1 MSENPHRTNIDVYG
15 FVEHLITACKKCGE
29 SDLSA
34 KLDDAVRGGA
44 TGGEILDAIC
54 FYFVNNYS
62 TIEKVLGPPGLRT
75 AEEIV
80 AFRNR

>member
-1 MSENPHRTNIDVYG
+1 M
-15 FVEHLITACKKCGE
+15 
-29 SDLSA
+29 SA